1 MLIVLHITIVAATP
15 MLFQSLGI
23 NYIKFTTKLHNILF
37 SLFSQRWSSF
47 LYLQLKFSPDLFHRK
62 SSIGF
67 QVEINKRYF
76 TLFQVLFSFES
87 NFTQNGAKTFSSSS
101 LIHLLAEF
109 GPITLTIKN
118 HFICNVNALVFSAA
132 VSNCPCWGRKNKYCK
147 LGKDQLFGG

>member
-1 MLIVLHITIVAATP
+1 MLIEFP
-15 MLFQSLGI
+15 LFTAQ
-23 NYIKFTTKLHNILF
+23 ILPGPVPPEVKYRF
-37 SLFSQRWSSF
+37 PS
-47 LYLQLKFSPDLFHRK
+47 
-62 SSIGF
+62 G
-67 QVEINKRYF
+67 NKQEVF

-109 GPITLTIKN
+109 GPMTLTIKN